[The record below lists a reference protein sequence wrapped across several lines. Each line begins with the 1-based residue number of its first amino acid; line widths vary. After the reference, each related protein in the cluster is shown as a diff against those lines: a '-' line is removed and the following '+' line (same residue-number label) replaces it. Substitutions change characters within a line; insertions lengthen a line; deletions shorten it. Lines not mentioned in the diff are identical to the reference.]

1 MTEQYRPLGIDPSAE
16 SYEGPLGKNSLNAFF
31 ALPRELQPVF
41 LQGLREAARYL
52 DLRIDQFAQILQ
64 KPNSSEL
71 VQEAA
76 YGDIA
81 DSFAQTFDPDYR
93 RKRRECLPMDP
104 KVEDFRTI
112 FYEMIH
118 PCSQRE
124 LIEPTQVIPLYMDW
138 ESFRQ
143 RIVNISLQAQNDI
156 QFAYFLAQAA
166 HQGQFRKSGEP
177 FFTHP
182 KEVAI
187 ILLEVGI
194 QDPRIIIGALLHDV
208 FEDTTYLLDRGPV
221 SLEDNWD
228 RIRGSL
234 GINIAWI
241 IQELTK
247 SNDLSTTKRQ
257 LEQRYVETLRH
268 TSAEVLLIKMADRLH
283 NLRTLNAMPPEKRE
297 KTVIETKRIYLPIF
311 RRAFEDYP
319 REGNLLFQQINA
331 AIISLEFC

>member
-1 MTEQYRPLGIDPSAE
+1 M
-16 SYEGPLGKNSLNAFF
+16 
-31 ALPRELQPVF
+31 QPVF

-81 DSFAQTFDPDYR
+81 DSFAQTFDSDYR

-208 FEDTTYLLDRGPV
+208 FEDTTYLLDKGPV

-257 LEQRYVETLRH
+257 L
-268 TSAEVLLIKMADRLH
+268 
-283 NLRTLNAMPPEKRE
+283 
-297 KTVIETKRIYLPIF
+297 
-311 RRAFEDYP
+311 
-319 REGNLLFQQINA
+319 
-331 AIISLEFC
+331 